1 MMQLWGA
8 FACLFLVFCCNIC
21 NAELEDSEWIWIIL
35 VSLKVALASRRKC
48 KFSQNFEGISMRA
61 GAHIYIYIYILVY
74 LGSRSFI
81 MQVSLNF
88 RWDVSLINFIVNRS
102 NFLNKTFMS
111 SDETRRMIKDS
122 HFERKLY
129 SVIL

>member
-1 MMQLWGA
+1 MVKYSTNLILSLNYHLIHNMEHY
-8 FACLFLVFCCNIC
+8 N
-21 NAELEDSEWIWIIL
+21 LEESNMGTWESKLIT
-35 VSLKVALASRRKC
+35 
-48 KFSQNFEGISMRA
+48 
-61 GAHIYIYIYILVY
+61 YIYILVY

-88 RWDVSLINFIVNRS
+88 RWDVSLINFIVNHS